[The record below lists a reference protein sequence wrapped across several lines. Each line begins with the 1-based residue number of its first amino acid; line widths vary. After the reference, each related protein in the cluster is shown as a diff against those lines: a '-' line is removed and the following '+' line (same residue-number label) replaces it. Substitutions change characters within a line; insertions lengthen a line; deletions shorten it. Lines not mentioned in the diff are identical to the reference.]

1 MNVVVSSRKKV
12 FRLSKYIEGFYCK
25 DEDSIKCIGSKN
37 RRTVL
42 DVLYKSYPL
51 GKTEAEIIENQD
63 IKEMVPKGTVQ
74 RSLTDLRDANFLV
87 RDDKKVENTVKNTG
101 RRVNKHDIENLNTVL
116 NFENEFQFAP
126 GYVKYNPEFLEVW
139 NKLVGKND
147 QDEIYPL
154 LMRLLR
160 KAFTKI
166 PELNNKEIEPITS
179 TLSRDKKKMIE
190 YNCLNCGV
198 NHEARDFIRAIL
210 LRLID
215 QLEINDDFINF
226 MQERHF
232 FNDQGSNHYKD
243 ARTRSK
249 AEAEAL
255 TIQKQRPEILKEL
268 SYTESTPKRDIQE
281 HKRKEVIK
289 LRIISIEKDTGKN
302 EIPFFAMDA
311 HRNWINCTV
320 DSTLLTD
327 DMIPDSMIECIPSE
341 YFDDEDGNFLSLSK
355 DDSYIKT
362 IKDDESFPK
371 PIELEI
377 QGISSFAYHYC
388 VVNGYILQKPEEIE
402 IPLENGKTISL
413 FYTTIGDATGQI
425 KLQEFHGSTLN
436 KLSLGDRIKV
446 IGAMATYDVS
456 LEDELLLHMNERS
469 SIIKLPTVSASTIAK
484 VYPKKEEFSKNGTVA
499 VSKEQLK
506 NGIHVNLSR
515 LVFFKDYTEAAI
527 SISNDNTD
535 DALELSEGDSSAS
548 QNDKHFAITD
558 IQPSSLSPKLG
569 FIKPN
574 IPPRAFYNSGTIR
587 FEPLDH
593 TQNKAKFQFKIKR
606 KPLHDSYNFTFDVN
620 IAKINQK

>member
-1 MNVVVSSRKKV
+1 VVNPRKKV

-25 DEDSIKCIGSKN
+25 DEDSIECIKN
-37 RRTVL
+37 ENTRNVL
-42 DVLYKSYPL
+42 DVLYKSYPS
-51 GKTEAEIIENQD
+51 GQTEAEIMQNQD
-63 IKEMVPKGTVQ
+63 IKDKGIPKETVYNCLD
-74 RSLTDLRDANFLV
+74 SLKDAHFLE
-87 RDDKKVENTVKNTG
+87 RRKRKVENPITG
-101 RRVNKHDIENLNTVL
+101 RRVFKYDIENLNSVL
-116 NFENEFQFAP
+116 NENFENQFVP
-126 GYVKYNPEFLEVW
+126 GYVKYNPKFLEVW
-139 NKLVGKND
+139 NKLVDKND

-154 LMRLLR
+154 LIKVLR
-160 KAFTKI
+160 RAFTKI
-166 PELNNKEIEPITS
+166 AALNNKEMEPTITD
-179 TLSRDKKKMIE
+179 TNGKEI
-190 YNCLNCGV
+190 YCPNCGI
-198 NHEARDFIRAIL
+198 NHEARDFVRAIL

-215 QLEINDDFINF
+215 QLEINDGFINF
-226 MQERHF
+226 MQEKHF
-232 FNDQGSNHYKD
+232 FNDKGSELYRE
-243 ARTRSK
+243 ACTRSK
-249 AEAEAL
+249 AEAP

-436 KLSLGDRIKV
+436 KLSVGDRIKV

-469 SIIKLPTVSASTIAK
+469 SIIKLPTVSAGTIAK

-506 NGIHVNLSR
+506 NGIYVNLSR